1 MKKDDPLTDD
11 LRPEYRLEDFGKME
25 KGESADRMLE
35 SSNVIVLAPDV
46 AEVFPNG
53 DAVKNYALCDS
64 LSKVA
69 RSSVRPSSP

>member
-1 MKKDDPLTDD
+1 MI

-25 KGESADRMLE
+25 TGKYADRMKE

-53 DAVKNYALCDS
+53 DAVNRALRQ
-64 LSKVA
+64 LIEVA
-69 RSSVRPSSP
+69 RSNVQPSSP

>member
-25 KGESADRMLE
+25 KGKYADRMKE

-53 DAVKNYALCDS
+53 DAVNRALRQ
-64 LSKVA
+64 LIEVA
-69 RSSVRPSSP
+69 RSNVQPSSP